1 MTTRTEEQESA
12 RQALIDAVKTW
23 REAPCLYARA
33 YPPGRMG
40 DDDSLCDGD
49 NHLMECPV
57 ERARQDI
64 LTAHNKVEQLRAG
77 GSR

>member
-1 MTTRTEEQESA
+1 MTPEQERS
-12 RQALIDAVKTW
+12 RQQLIEAVKAW
-23 REAPCLYARA
+23 REATCLYARR
-33 YPPGRMG
+33 YPPGRKG

-64 LTAHNKVEQLRAG
+64 LAAHNKVEQLHAG
-77 GSR
+77 